1 MKPKFYDILLASTDE
16 VFETM
21 SFIDVTARPLIEQ
34 NTDIDQ
40 IEITSIIALGGEI
53 AGMLAIHTSRSF
65 ACECA
70 SFISGEDAMENMP
83 DQVLIDTIGEI
94 SNMIAGTFKRNVS
107 AHVDLFEISLP
118 NVITST
124 GHTLAFRGAKED
136 FPRLIIPFAI
146 EDKVCFHL
154 ELLYHK
160 R

>member
-1 MKPKFYDILLASTDE
+1 MKPKFYDILISSTDE

-21 SFIDVTARPLIEQ
+21 SFIDVTPQTLIEE
-34 NTDIDQ
+34 NIDIENV
-40 IEITSIIALGGEI
+40 EITSIIALGGEI
-53 AGMLAIHTSRSF
+53 AGMLAIHTSRAF
-65 ACECA
+65 AHECA
-70 SFISGEDAMENMP
+70 QFISGEETPNLP

-118 NVITST
+118 SVITSQ
-124 GHTLAFRGAKED
+124 GHTLSFRGAKED
-136 FPRLIIPFAI
+136 FPRLLIPFAI
-146 EDKVCFHL
+146 EEKTCFHL